1 MKEAEITREQLIGE
15 LQTLCK
21 RLAQL
26 ESSTTYR
33 VNEFNNALT
42 VVLGYAELA
51 LYDVPPDSVIWHH
64 LQQVVVA
71 GKRVQEVAQKLL

>member
-1 MKEAEITREQLIGE
+1 MEEAEITREQLIVE
-15 LQTLCK
+15 LHALYK

-33 VNEFNNALT
+33 INEFNNALT

-51 LYDVPPDSVIWHH
+51 LYDVPPDSVIWHR
-64 LQQVVVA
+64 L
-71 GKRVQEVAQKLL
+71 